1 MAETL
6 RELVVALSP
15 ELKRS
20 KARPRRLRMRRRWF
34 CRAARAIW
42 RQPGAV
48 RIDGVDRDCG
58 PQGRCPGGVIR
69 VAARWAVL
77 RSRKRGERVI
87 RNKRRA
93 EAKQGT
99 SASIENAEAHGSAG
113 QPRRF
118 LGSLAQSVA
127 EASTG
132 AVAHRDTVPGRS
144 ERRRHPVCAAGDSRR
159 TDGSIGSAG
168 LPRRFCDSLAHE
180 GNRRNEYAGLPAPAG
195 MGCHTGAGKE
205 KVPAALH

>member
-93 EAKQGT
+93 DAKQGP
-99 SASIENAEAHGSAG
+99 SAPIENAGK
-113 QPRRF
+113 
-118 LGSLAQSVA
+118 
-127 EASTG
+127 
-132 AVAHRDTVPGRS
+132 
-144 ERRRHPVCAAGDSRR
+144 R
-159 TDGSIGSAG
+159 TM
-168 LPRRFCDSLAHE
+168 
-180 GNRRNEYAGLPAPAG
+180 PAPG
-195 MGCHTGAGKE
+195 LRGWRLPEPMGPLVLPDSPDDSATAWRMKE
-205 KVPAALH
+205 IDEMNMLGFLRLRAWDATREQEKKKPRHAFIDEV

>member
-48 RIDGVDRDCG
+48 RVDGVDRDCG

-93 EAKQGT
+93 DAKQGP
-99 SASIENAEAHGSAG
+99 SAPIENAGKRTTPAPGLRRLTLRELYEANGSV
-113 QPRRF
+113 R
-118 LGSLAQSVA
+118 
-127 EASTG
+127 
-132 AVAHRDTVPGRS
+132 
-144 ERRRHPVCAAGDSRR
+144 
-159 TDGSIGSAG
+159 
-168 LPRRFCDSLAHE
+168 LPRRFCNSLAHE
-180 GNRRNEYAGLPAPAG
+180 GNRRNEYAGLPAPAD

-205 KVPAALH
+205 KTSSCFH

>member
-58 PQGRCPGGVIR
+58 PQGRCRGGVIR

-77 RSRKRGERVI
+77 RSRKRPELVSTKG
-87 RNKRRA
+87 RA
-93 EAKQGT
+93 
-99 SASIENAEAHGSAG
+99 S
-113 QPRRF
+113 
-118 LGSLAQSVA
+118 
-127 EASTG
+127 
-132 AVAHRDTVPGRS
+132 
-144 ERRRHPVCAAGDSRR
+144 
-159 TDGSIGSAG
+159 
-168 LPRRFCDSLAHE
+168 
-180 GNRRNEYAGLPAPAG
+180 PAPRG
-195 MGCHTGAGKE
+195 LNDH
-205 KVPAALH
+205 